1 MCDKRV
7 ASRWLEMSELCL
19 GLHQLMSRKLRVL
32 IVDDNSMFRRILR
45 RMIQVYCN
53 QKVESI
59 HEASNPVDGLKLLG
73 EKPFDF
79 VFMDI
84 DMPEL
89 SGIETTKIIRGHDP
103 RWKLHPHQPLPCNRT
118 IPIAAVTTNDTPLDQ
133 ATYANAGMTQ
143 FLPKPFSHN
152 QVSSLLSQAHEAN
165 SFCPNLANES
175 VALVAII

>member
-7 ASRWLEMSELCL
+7 GSRWLEMSELCL

-103 RWKLHPHQPLPCNRT
+103 RWKLHPPPAAALQPNHPHSCCHHQRYPAGPSHLCQRRHDP
-118 IPIAAVTTNDTPLDQ
+118 IPTKTLFP
-133 ATYANAGMTQ
+133 
-143 FLPKPFSHN
+143 
-152 QVSSLLSQAHEAN
+152 
-165 SFCPNLANES
+165 
-175 VALVAII
+175 